1 MHFSLIHIYIWPKI
15 VIRLSTDVAGEL
27 QIRELLSM
35 AENLHVPVSLLILL
49 SLWIAMTPAMS
60 ENNTKQSIKYGPW
73 LGPATN

>member
-1 MHFSLIHIYIWPKI
+1 M
-15 VIRLSTDVAGEL
+15 AGEL

-49 SLWIAMTPAMS
+49 SLWTAMTPAIS
-60 ENNTKQSIKYGPW
+60 ESNTKQSIKHGPW